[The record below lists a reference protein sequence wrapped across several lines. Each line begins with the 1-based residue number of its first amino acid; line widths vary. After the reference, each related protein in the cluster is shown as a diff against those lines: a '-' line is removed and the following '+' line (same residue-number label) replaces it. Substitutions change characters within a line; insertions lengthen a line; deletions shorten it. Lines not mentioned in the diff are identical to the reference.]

1 LNCTNGLT
9 VKLRHQ
15 ERATKTLRPAHCV
28 VQLCALAVAA
38 LLSLGGTTSARAQ
51 DNPSVEYQVKAAFL
65 LNFAKFIEWPPN
77 TFQNERSPM
86 TVCVF
91 GYDPFGSALDE
102 IIRGKN
108 IENHELLARRI
119 NEVPDLKKGCQLVFV
134 SAREEKR
141 LPEILNNLKGVSA
154 LVVGESENFA
164 ERGGGIQFY
173 LENNRMR
180 FVINVDA
187 VQRAH
192 LTVSS
197 KLLALARIV
206 HDPGHPKGN

>member
-1 LNCTNGLT
+1 MNCTNGLT
-9 VKLRHQ
+9 VKLQHQ
-15 ERATKTLRPAHCV
+15 ERATKTLRAARCV
-28 VQLCALAVAA
+28 VQFCALGLAVFSTLAA
-38 LLSLGGTTSARAQ
+38 AIPTWAQ
-51 DNPSVEYQVKAAFL
+51 ANSSVEYQVKAAFL
-65 LNFAKFIEWPPN
+65 LNFAKFVEWPPN

-91 GYDPFGSALDE
+91 GYDPFGDALDE

-108 IENHELLARRI
+108 IDNHELLARRI
-119 NEVPDLKKGCQLVFV
+119 NELPDLKECQLVFV
-134 SAREEKR
+134 SEREEKR
-141 LPEILNNLKGVSA
+141 LPEILNNLKGVGA
-154 LVVGESENFA
+154 LVVGEGENFA

-180 FVINVDA
+180 FAINVDA

>member
-1 LNCTNGLT
+1 M
-9 VKLRHQ
+9 
-15 ERATKTLRPAHCV
+15 
-28 VQLCALAVAA
+28 AA
-38 LLSLGGTTSARAQ
+38 AIPTWAQ
-51 DNPSVEYQVKAAFL
+51 ANSPVEYQVKAAFL
-65 LNFAKFIEWPPN
+65 LNFTKFVDWPPD
-77 TFQNERSPM
+77 TFQNGRSPI

-91 GYDPFGSALDE
+91 GYDPFGNALDE

-108 IENHELLARRI
+108 INNHELLARRI
-119 NEVPDLKKGCQLVFV
+119 NELPDLKGCQLVFV
-134 SAREEKR
+134 SEREEKR

-164 ERGGGIQFY
+164 ERGGEIQFY

-180 FVINVDA
+180 FAINVDA